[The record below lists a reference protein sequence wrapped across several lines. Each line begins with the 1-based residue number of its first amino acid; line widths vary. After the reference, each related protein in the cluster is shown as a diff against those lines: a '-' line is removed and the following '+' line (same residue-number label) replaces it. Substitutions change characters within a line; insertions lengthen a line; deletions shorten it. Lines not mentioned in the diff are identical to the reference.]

1 MSEDAKSEKAREEA
15 TGPRSEDEKTKQMRE
30 RGTGARKSRG
40 KKQRR
45 QYKLAP
51 NRG

>member
-1 MSEDAKSEKAREEA
+1 MVEDKKSEKVREEA
-15 TGPRSEDEKTKQMRE
+15 TGPRSEDERTQKMRE
-30 RGTGARKSRG
+30 QGTGPRKSLG

-45 QYKLAP
+45 QHKLAP